1 MASVRD
7 AVSPSVRAKQLSRW
21 LGLGREIGVGVLA
34 AGVAVAVRYWLHLP
48 AQVIPFFLVVIAV
61 CLVTLATGWVG
72 GLTTMIVGGAL
83 TYLLIFQ
90 SERIDW
96 TGTSGFTIVGY
107 FSVTSVI
114 LATSQL
120 YRRSEQIRQSAALAV
135 ARQEAE
141 HQSLF
146 AREMSHRL
154 KNAMAIVQSL
164 ARQTFNPD
172 IPEVDK
178 FEGRLRALADAHTL
192 LNEHVEQPTASVSE
206 IVTAAMKPFDAHHR
220 FELEGPDMT
229 LPAQQVISLALVL
242 HELGTNAVKYGALS
256 AADGRIS
263 IRWQRFEGGIW
274 VDWKER
280 GGPLVQQP
288 ATDGFGSRLL
298 RRAVTG
304 AHIGF
309 ELDGLH
315 ATFAVKN

>member
-1 MASVRD
+1 MPAERASNSALIPHLLRV
-7 AVSPSVRAKQLSRW
+7 A
-21 LGLGREIGVGVLA
+21 REVGIGALAAVLA
-34 AGVAVAVRYWLHLP
+34 VVIRYLLHLP
-48 AQVIPFFLVVIAV
+48 AEVLPFFLVVIAV

-72 GLTTMIVGGAL
+72 GLATMLTGGLL
-83 TYLLIFQ
+83 TFFLIFPPL
-90 SERIDW
+90 
-96 TGTSGFTIVGY
+96 GTINWASSNGYTIIGY

-120 YRRSEQIRQSAALAV
+120 YRRSEQIRQAAALAL
-135 ARQEAE
+135 ARQEVE

-172 IPEVDK
+172 IPEVEK
-178 FEGRLRALADAHTL
+178 FDGRLRALADAHTL

-206 IVTAAMKPFDAHHR
+206 IVAAAVKPFSALNR
-220 FELEGPDMT
+220 IQMEGPNLT

-256 AADGRIS
+256 GPEGRIS
-263 IRWQRFEGGIW
+263 IRWKTFEGGIW
-274 VDWKER
+274 VDWKEQ
-280 GGPLVQQP
+280 GGPSVHQP

-304 AHIGF
+304 THVAF
-309 ELDGLH
+309 EPDGLH
-315 ATFAVKN
+315 ATFAVKS